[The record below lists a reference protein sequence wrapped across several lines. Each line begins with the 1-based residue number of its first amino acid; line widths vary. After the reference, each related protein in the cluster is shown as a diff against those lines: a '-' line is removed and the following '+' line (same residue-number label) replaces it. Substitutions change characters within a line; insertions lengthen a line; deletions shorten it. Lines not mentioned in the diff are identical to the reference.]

1 MWRDNLKKLIAIL
14 LCCTIPFLLLGCVG
28 EEPVEDISN
37 NELIVKHWSKL
48 GQERKSDIVKEI
60 FQEERI
66 NMSNENYQDNKSSII
81 SLFDKALEKTP
92 YQENNLKKAMKEFYK
107 DRKITEDAN

>member
-1 MWRDNLKKLIAIL
+1 MKKLIVIL
-14 LCCTIPFLLLGCVG
+14 LCCTLPFLLLGCAD
-28 EEPVEDISN
+28 EETVEEISN

-48 GQERKSDIVKEI
+48 GQDRKTNIVKEI
-60 FQEERI
+60 FEEERI

-92 YQENNLKKAMKEFYK
+92 YQENNLKKSMKEFYK
-107 DRKITEDAN
+107 DRKITEEAN